1 MLCFS
6 KSYFLRKEQPM
17 QTLDAPTRAAHA
29 DFAPPA
35 TKVDLAEAPL
45 PTGQAHTGGLTSA
58 AMPTLSVLAAAA
70 LAACGG
76 GGGDTSDKP
85 SNPNNGSGQNP
96 NTNPP
101 AGGDNN
107 GNVNG
112 NSGQDPNTNPNSN
125 NKEPSPPPPRPT
137 ETEAARF
144 LMQAAFGGT
153 YAQVQE
159 VQDKGFAKW
168 IDDQMAMP
176 WDSADSHYQWLY
188 DKGYFD
194 ARSRNVSGTGI
205 DNTLWRKLM
214 TAPDVLRQRVA
225 FALSQIFVVG
235 LDGLGAVIFRNVSA
249 AAYMDLLE
257 KHAFGNY
264 ADLLNAVSTS
274 PAMGTYLNMKGSRA
288 QLPNS
293 ANQPDEN
300 YAREVMQL
308 FSIGLYELNEDGS
321 EKSPRKETYTQQN
334 VTQLARIFTGW
345 DFESIKLTPTRTREG
360 GSDFPYEIAAP
371 FSIGKLDYFN
381 QPMAHNSRYF
391 TSGSKP
397 FFNQT
402 VDASKTGPQAL
413 KQVIDYLASH
423 PNVGPF
429 IGKQLIQRLVC
440 SNPSRAY
447 VKDITGV
454 FNNDGKGVRG
464 NLKAVIKAILLHTE
478 ARALPAPGTDAYKGY
493 GKLREPALRLVQ
505 WARTF
510 NVKSNLPSN
519 ATVIWP
525 AAGSSNLPIGPWNVG
540 DLSDD
545 GKLGQSP
552 LHSPS
557 VFNFYR
563 PGYIPPQG
571 DLGKRQVIAPEFQL
585 TNEVTVATYLN
596 LMRGIIDPGRS
607 TNSEVMADY
616 SGDYSLATDASALVN
631 RHALLLTANA
641 LSDVNKA
648 AIIKAVSA
656 ITTKVAGSTPE
667 SVASNRIKLSIFLI
681 MATPEYLIQK

>member
-1 MLCFS
+1 MNSNLIES
-6 KSYFLRKEQPM
+6 SENKFLDLKPEDAQPGEPEQPGL
-17 QTLDAPTRAAHA
+17 QESS
-29 DFAPPA
+29 PA
-35 TKVDLAEAPL
+35 KPVYASLA
-45 PTGQAHTGGLTSA
+45 GL
-58 AMPTLSVLAAAA
+58 A

-76 GGGDTSDKP
+76 GDG
-85 SNPNNGSGQNP
+85 SNGPIATP
-96 NTNPP
+96 
-101 AGGDNN
+101 
-107 GNVNG
+107 
-112 NSGQDPNTNPNSN
+112 
-125 NKEPSPPPPRPT
+125 KPT
-137 ETEAARF
+137 EKEAARF
-144 LMQAAFGGT
+144 LMQASFGGT

-159 VQDKGFAKW
+159 VQNKGYAQW
-168 IDDQMAMP
+168 IDEQMAKP
-176 WDSADSHYQWLY
+176 WDPNDSHYQWLY

-235 LDGLGAVIFRNVSA
+235 LDGLGAVIWRNVSA

-257 KHAFGNY
+257 KNAFGNY
-264 ADLLNAVSTS
+264 ADLLKAVSTS
-274 PAMGTYLNMKGSRA
+274 PAMGTYLNMKGSKA

-293 ANQPDEN
+293 ANEPDEN

-308 FSIGLYELNEDGS
+308 FSIGLYELNEDGT

-345 DFESIKLTPTRTREG
+345 DFSSYSPDKTRVPGSTI
-360 GSDFPYEIAAP
+360 GSDYPYDIAAP
-371 FSIGKLDYFN
+371 FEKNKLDYFN
-381 QPMAHNSRYF
+381 KPMAHNSTNF
-391 TSGSKP
+391 TKRDKP
-397 FFNQT
+397 FFGET
-402 VDASKTGPQAL
+402 VLDSKTGPEAL
-413 KQVIDYLASH
+413 NQVLDYLASH

-440 SNPSRAY
+440 SNPSPAY
-447 VKDITGV
+447 VKRITQV
-454 FNNDGKGVRG
+454 FNDDGKGVRG
-464 NLKAVIKAILLHTE
+464 NLKAVVKAILLDTE
-478 ARALPAPGTDAYKGY
+478 ARKLPAIGTVPYNSY

-510 NVKSNLPSN
+510 NVKSNLPSG
-519 ATVIWP
+519 ATVTWP
-525 AAGSSNLPIGPWNVG
+525 AAGSSSLPTGPWNVG

-545 GKLGQSP
+545 GKGLGQSP

-571 DLGKRQVIAPEFQL
+571 DLGAQKIVAPEFQL

-596 LMRGIIDPGRS
+596 LLRGIIDTGRG

-616 SGDYSLATDASALVN
+616 SGDYALATDASALVN
-631 RHALLLTANA
+631 RYALLLTANA

-648 AIIKAVSA
+648 AIIKAVNA
-656 ITTKVAGSTPE
+656 ITTKVAGSTPDT
-667 SVASNRIKLSIFLI
+667 VASNRIKLTIFLI

>member
-1 MLCFS
+1 
-6 KSYFLRKEQPM
+6 M
-17 QTLDAPTRAAHA
+17 QTLDEPTRAAHA
-29 DFAPPA
+29 DFAPTA
-35 TKVDLAEAPL
+35 TKVDLDEAPL
-45 PTGQAHTGGLTSA
+45 PNGQAHTGGLASA
-58 AMPTLSVLAAAA
+58 ATPTLNALAAAA

-85 SNPNNGSGQNP
+85 SNLNNEPGQNP
-96 NTNPP
+96 NANPP
-101 AGGDNN
+101 AGGGNN

-125 NKEPSPPPPRPT
+125 NNNEPSPPPPRPT

-168 IDDQMAMP
+168 IDEQMAKP
-176 WDSADSHYQWLY
+176 WDPNDSHYQWLY

-235 LDGLGAVIFRNVSA
+235 LDGLGAVIWRNVSA

-257 KHAFGNY
+257 KNAFGNY
-264 ADLLNAVSTS
+264 ADLLKAVSTS

-308 FSIGLYELNEDGS
+308 FSIGLYELNEDGK
-321 EKSPRKETYTQQN
+321 EKSQRKETYTQEN

-345 DFESIKLTPTRTREG
+345 DFSSYTPAKTRAPGSTS
-360 GSDFPYEIAAP
+360 GSDYPYDTPAA
-371 FSIGKLDYFN
+371 FNRDKLDYFN
-381 QPMAHNSRYF
+381 IPMAHDSRYF
-391 TSGSKP
+391 TGGSKP

-413 KQVIDYLASH
+413 NQVIDYLASH

-440 SNPSRAY
+440 SNPSPAY
-447 VKDITGV
+447 VKRITQV
-454 FNNDGKGVRG
+454 FNDDGKGVRG
-464 NLKAVIKAILLHTE
+464 NLKAIVKAILLDTE
-478 ARALPAPGTDAYKGY
+478 ARKLPAIGTAPYNSY
-493 GKLREPALRLVQ
+493 GKMREPALRLVQ

-510 NVKSNLPSN
+510 NVKSNLPSD

-525 AAGSSNLPIGPWNVG
+525 AAGSSSLPTGPWNVG

-545 GKLGQSP
+545 GKGLGQSP

-571 DLGKRQVIAPEFQL
+571 DLGGQKIVAPEFQL

-596 LMRGIIDPGRS
+596 LMRGIIDTGRG

-616 SGDYSLATDASALVN
+616 SGDYSLAADASALVN
-631 RHALLLTANA
+631 RYALLLTANA

-648 AIIKAVSA
+648 AIIKAVNT
-656 ITTKVAGSTPE
+656 ITTKVAGSTPDT
-667 SVASNRIKLSIFLI
+667 VASNRIKLTIFLI

>member
-1 MLCFS
+1 
-6 KSYFLRKEQPM
+6 M
-17 QTLDAPTRAAHA
+17 QTLDEPTRAAHA

-35 TKVDLAEAPL
+35 AKADLAEAPL
-45 PTGQAHTGGLTSA
+45 PTGRANTGGLTSA
-58 AMPTLSVLAAAA
+58 ATPTLSVLAAAA

-125 NKEPSPPPPRPT
+125 NNNEPSPPPPRPT

-194 ARSRNVSGTGI
+194 GRTRNVQEIGI

-214 TAPDVLRQRVA
+214 SAPDVLRQRVA
-225 FALSQIFVVG
+225 YSLSQIFVVS
-235 LDGLGAVIFRNVSA
+235 LNGLGAILWRNMAV

-257 KHAFGNY
+257 KNAFGKY
-264 ADLLNAVSTS
+264 ADLLKAVSLS
-274 PAMGTYLNMKGSRA
+274 PAMGTYLNMKGSKA
-288 QLPNS
+288 QITGS

-308 FSIGLYELNEDGS
+308 FSIGLYDLYEDGN
-321 EKSPRKETYTQQN
+321 EKKPPTETYKQQD
-334 VTQLARIFTGW
+334 VTNIAAIFTGW
-345 DFESIKLTPTRTREG
+345 DFPSRSPDPSRTMDSG
-360 GSDFPYEIAAP
+360 PDFPLTIPAP
-371 FSIGKLDYFN
+371 FDKDLLDYFN
-381 QPMAHNSRYF
+381 QPMANNPRFF
-391 TSGSKP
+391 TPGKKP
-397 FFNQT
+397 FFDQEVSST
-402 VDASKTGPQAL
+402 ASAKDAL
-413 KQVIDYLASH
+413 YQVMDYLAAH

-440 SNPSRAY
+440 SNPSPAY
-447 VKDITGV
+447 VARITKV
-454 FNNDGKGVRG
+454 FNNDGNGVRG
-464 NLKAVIKAILLHTE
+464 NLKAVVKAILLDTE
-478 ARALPAPGTDAYKGY
+478 ARTLPSAGTDAYNGY
-493 GKLREPALRLVQ
+493 GRLREPVMRLVQ

-510 NVKSNLPSN
+510 NAKSNAASDAKVNYQPTNSRLP
-519 ATVIWP
+519 T
-525 AAGSSNLPIGPWNVG
+525 GPWQVG

-545 GKLGQSP
+545 FYGLGQSP
-552 LHSPS
+552 FRSPS

-563 PGYIPPQG
+563 PGYVPPQG
-571 DLGKRQVIAPEFQL
+571 ELAKKGIPAPEFQIC
-585 TNEVTVATYLN
+585 NEVTVAKYLN
-596 LMRGIIDPGRS
+596 LLYGAIDTGR
-607 TNSEVMADY
+607 NDVVADY
-616 SGDYSLATDASALVN
+616 SADYALAKDASKLVD
-631 RHALLLTANA
+631 RYALLLAANG
-641 LSDVNKA
+641 LSDSTKKA
-648 AIIKAVSA
+648 ISDAVATQVADTDANCLVRIKA
-656 ITTKVAGSTPE
+656 T
-667 SVASNRIKLSIFLI
+667 IFMI
-681 MATPEYLIQK
+681 MATPEYMVQK